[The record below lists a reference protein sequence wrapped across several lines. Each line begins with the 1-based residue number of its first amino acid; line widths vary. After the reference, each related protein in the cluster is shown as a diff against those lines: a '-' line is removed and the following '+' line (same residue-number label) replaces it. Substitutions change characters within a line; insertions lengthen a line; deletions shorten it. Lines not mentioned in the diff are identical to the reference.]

1 MKFQGFR
8 GAAAALTVLALAA
21 CGGGDDDDAPP
32 ARGTIVTGV
41 LAGHATIAQID
52 AGTSGNGIQALTGA
66 AKCDVDVRYVLY
78 VTRDAHNQPQ
88 TASTGVLVPS
98 GSDPA
103 CSGERPVVLYAHGTT
118 TVKSKNMADVV
129 NDSEA
134 SLQMAMFAAQ
144 GFIVVAPN
152 YLGYDKS
159 SLQYHPYLDAETQAA
174 DMIDGLRA
182 AKKHLAAESAVKP
195 SAKLVITGYSQ
206 GGHVAMATHKVIER
220 DYASEF
226 TVSASGPMSGPYNLV
241 GFGDIVTSPQ
251 GQVNAGATIFVPM
264 LLTAYQNKYGN
275 MYSKPSDAY
284 QSPYDTT
291 APTLF
296 PTDTPVSELLANNML
311 PQDPTFTKL
320 FGVGGLLTDSFR
332 AGYATSNYRTALKAN
347 TLTGVDQLTGETI
360 GWKPAHP
367 IAMCGGGADPT
378 VFWAPN
384 TPVAQQVFAAQGMT
398 AQAFN
403 LEDQASLAPLGP
415 TGAVIYAAFGQ
426 AKAAA
431 GANATALYH
440 GTLVPPFCTAII
452 RGYFQQVLAAG
463 G

>member
-1 MKFQGFR
+1 MNFQRFR

-21 CGGGDDDDAPP
+21 CGGSEDDDAPP
-32 ARGTIVTGV
+32 ARGTIVTGQ
-41 LAGHATIAQID
+41 LAGHASIDQIN
-52 AGTSGNGIQALTGA
+52 AGTANSGLQALSGPA
-66 AKCDVDVRYVLY
+66 QCDVDVRYVLY
-78 VTRDAHNQPQ
+78 VTRDAKGLPQ
-88 TASTGVLVPS
+88 TASAGVLVPS
-98 GSDPA
+98 GTGAA
-103 CSGERPVVLYAHGTT
+103 CTGERPVVLYAHGTT

-134 SLQMAMFAAQ
+134 ALQMAMYAAQ

-159 SLQYHPYLDAETQAA
+159 SLGYHPYLDAETQAG

-182 AKKHLAAESAVKP
+182 AKAHLAAASAVKP
-195 SAKLVITGYSQ
+195 SAKLLITGYSQ

-220 DYASEF
+220 DYAGEF

-241 GFGDIVTSPQ
+241 SFGDIVTGP
-251 GQVNAGATIFVPM
+251 GPINAGATIFVPM
-264 LLTAYQNKYGN
+264 LLTAYQNAYGN
-275 MYSKPSDAY
+275 MYTTPSQAY
-284 QSPYDTT
+284 QAPYDTT

-296 PTDTPVSELLANNML
+296 PTDTPVSQLLAENKL

-332 AGYATSNYRTALKAN
+332 AGYATSNYRTALKTN
-347 TLTGVDQLTGETI
+347 TLAGTDGVGGAAI

-367 IAMCGGGADPT
+367 IAMCGGAQDPT
-378 VFWAPN
+378 VFWSINA
-384 TPVAQQVFAAQGMT
+384 PVAKQVFAAQGVT
-398 AQAFN
+398 AAAYD
-403 LEDQASLAPLGP
+403 LEDRSTLPA
-415 TGAVIYAAFGQ
+415 GAAGDMLYGGFQQ

-431 GANATALYH
+431 GANAQAAYH
-440 GTLVPPFCTAII
+440 GSLVPPFCTALV